1 MTQKGQMNTP
11 HQNASTPGL
20 SITGGM
26 QPPRSEPI
34 PPTGST
40 ALRDLPNSV
49 QQQQQ
54 PDMGNEIMPSNDS
67 LGGACGTFAGF

>member
-1 MTQKGQMNTP
+1 
-11 HQNASTPGL
+11 
-20 SITGGM
+20 M

-34 PPTGST
+34 PPNGST

-54 PDMGNEIMPSNDS
+54 PDMGGNEIMAANDA
-67 LGGACGTFAGF
+67 LGGGFGTFAGF